1 MYVELSN
8 VSRNTSLSSVAS
20 GAGMS
25 AADVADLS
33 RRMRNVRAQL
43 KRSQKEESLGEL
55 RGKFAN
61 CVLMVY
67 IFSGH
72 DLNVAAEYLAQK
84 QLFPGSQIEER
95 LRAVERVYLKTPT
108 CQIVKLMNDSCLADS
123 RHAELKAACRFI
135 IEHRLFQWLKRQNC
149 EQGVA
154 PSRLQLVR
162 HALSTLP
169 QEPPLSVVD
178 AVAKPLRG
186 SARRQ
191 RKWLQNFRRKWGAR
205 LGKLRVAT
213 TMSQA
218 ELQEKA
224 PCSVLPH
231 MGGGGTSSI
240 GVWLR
245 NVFFLF
251 WMRQIW
257 GLVFGPQN

>member
-1 MYVELSN
+1 
-8 VSRNTSLSSVAS
+8 
-20 GAGMS
+20 
-25 AADVADLS
+25 
-33 RRMRNVRAQL
+33 
-43 KRSQKEESLGEL
+43 
-55 RGKFAN
+55 
-61 CVLMVY
+61 
-67 IFSGH
+67 
-72 DLNVAAEYLAQK
+72 
-84 QLFPGSQIEER
+84 
-95 LRAVERVYLKTPT
+95 
-108 CQIVKLMNDSCLADS
+108 MNDSCLADS

-245 NVFFLF
+245 NDFFLF

>member
-1 MYVELSN
+1 
-8 VSRNTSLSSVAS
+8 
-20 GAGMS
+20 MS
-25 AADVADLS
+25 AADVADPKS
-33 RRMRNVRAQL
+33 SHAQCTRAAEAKPQ
-43 KRSQKEESLGEL
+43 EESLGEL

-61 CVLMVY
+61 YVLMVY
-67 IFSGH
+67 IFGGH
-72 DLNVAAEYLAQK
+72 DLNVAAEYFAQK
-84 QLFPGSQIEER
+84 QLFAGSQIEER

-213 TMSQA
+213 TMS
-218 ELQEKA
+218 
-224 PCSVLPH
+224 
-231 MGGGGTSSI
+231 
-240 GVWLR
+240 
-245 NVFFLF
+245 
-251 WMRQIW
+251 
-257 GLVFGPQN
+257 